1 MSDNFID
8 PSSASHPDSV
18 LRLSS
23 AVHRFAIVSLAYSN
37 SVFIR
42 FFLLHLTR
50 CFTAPHL
57 HQPFINPKD
66 QISFEDSFNTCSQ
79 SHSNTIAALQQADN
93 RRREIKAAMASGK
106 VIHSSLSTSLEEYIP
121 VVNQILLSC
130 KCELIC
136 CVVDLLVYVLPYICV
151 RILITMFVYVYHK
164 HLLSPQK

>member
-1 MSDNFID
+1 MQCYIFQQCVY
-8 PSSASHPDSV
+8 PFLFASSNTMFH
-18 LRLSS
+18 RSS
-23 AVHRFAIVSLAYSN
+23 F
-37 SVFIR
+37 
-42 FFLLHLTR
+42 
-50 CFTAPHL
+50 

-136 CVVDLLVYVLPYICV
+136 SLCPLPISASEYSSL
-151 RILITMFVYVYHK
+151 RLYHK